1 MFDGVFMKNNFPVFD
16 KVMTSVLKTMPYE
29 YSGKDI
35 NVRIETGE
43 FTCLCPWTALPDF
56 AYVII
61 NYTPTKSV
69 VEFKSLKFYLQSYRM
84 VGMIHES
91 VANNILSDLVKT
103 VKPKEMC
110 VNMKFGIRGGLTV
123 TVSAEYLN
131 RETKEK
137 NECNVKSAQS
147 AKCYP
152 EQSKSIQ
159 IDGYKMMREGK

>member
-1 MFDGVFMKNNFPVFD
+1 M
-16 KVMTSVLKTMPYE
+16 SVLKPE
-29 YSGKDI
+29 S
-35 NVRIETGE
+35 
-43 FTCLCPWTALPDF
+43 LPGF

-61 NYTPTKSV
+61 NYTLAESV

-84 VGMIHES
+84 VGMVHES
-91 VANNILSDLVKT
+91 VVNSILSDLVKT

-110 VNMKFGIRGGLTV
+110 VNMEFGIHGGLTV
-123 TVSAEYLN
+123 TVFGEYLN